1 MNSSEAILFEDNNA
15 ILKTSQEADDGLKI
29 NIRLE
34 ATSR

>member
-15 ILKTSQEADDGLKI
+15 ILKTSQEDDEGVKI

-34 ATSR
+34 VTSR